1 MTVENNPLRQYFR
14 RPAVHIKL
22 PSGGKDYPPGV
33 IDMPPTGE
41 LPVFPM
47 TAIDEITARTPDA
60 LFNGSAVVEL
70 IKSCVPNIKDPWAIS
85 SNDLDAVLIAI
96 KAAAGNDNLE
106 IESSCPECTESS
118 VYGVNLVGILSTLKC
133 GDYSTPLLTGELEI
147 KFRPITY
154 REMNVASIQQFEIQ
168 KFFESLT
175 SITDEK
181 ERNDKTKEALRKITD
196 ITMSLLSHGIE
207 YIQTPSV
214 RVDETE
220 YILDFLKNCDR
231 NIYLKIR
238 DYNAELKLATEIKPL
253 PVKCI
258 HCQHEYEQPFTL
270 NPSDFFA

>member
-22 PSGGKDYPPGV
+22 PSGGKDYAPGV

-41 LPVFPM
+41 LPVYPM

-60 LFNGSAVVEL
+60 LFNGTAVVEL
-70 IKSCVPNIKDPWAIS
+70 IRSCVPNIKDPWAIS

-106 IESSCPECTESS
+106 IESSCPKCTESS

-133 GDYSTPLLTGELEI
+133 GDYSTPLSIGELEI

-154 REMNVASIQQFEIQ
+154 KEMNVASIQQFEIQ
-168 KFFESLT
+168 KFFESLAN
-175 SITDEK
+175 IPDEK
-181 ERNDKTKEALRKITD
+181 ERNDKTKDALKKITD
-196 ITMSLLSHGIE
+196 TTMELISQGIE

-214 RVDETE
+214 RVDETPF
-220 YILDFLKNCDR
+220 ILDFLKNCDR
-231 NIYLKIR
+231 NIYIKIR

>member
-22 PSGGKDYPPGV
+22 PSGGVGYAPGT

-41 LPVFPM
+41 LPVYPM

-60 LFNGSAVVEL
+60 LFNGTAVAEL
-70 IKSCVPNIKDPWAIS
+70 IRSCVPNIKDPWAVN

-96 KAAAGNDNLE
+96 KAAAGNDSLE
-106 IESSCPECTESS
+106 IDSACPSCNESSI
-118 VYGVNLVGILSTLKC
+118 YGVNLVGILSTLKS
-133 GDYSTPLLTGELEI
+133 GDYSQPLDIGELKV
-147 KFRPITY
+147 KFRPITFK
-154 REMNVASIQQFEIQ
+154 EMNAASVQQFEVQ
-168 KFFESLT
+168 RFFENLGN
-175 SITDEK
+175 ITDEGEK
-181 ERNDKTKEALRKITD
+181 NEKTKEALKRITD
-196 ITMSLLSHGIE
+196 ITMDLLSHGIE
-207 YIQTPSV
+207 YIQTPTV
-214 RVDETE
+214 MVDETAF
-220 YILDFLKNCDR
+220 ILDFLKNCDR

-238 DYNAELKLATEIKPL
+238 DYNAELKLSTEIKPL